1 MSVFFQANDRELIG
15 SRDVLGQD
23 LPQLPSVAAK
33 VIQHDFAPTAGGY
46 ASWTVLTSST
56 GAAMSIRSGHEHQR
70 LPPGM
75 WIARSTFTGRL
86 RSTSLHNHMEH

>member
-1 MSVFFQANDRELIG
+1 MPRKLTVEHPAMPVSPVHHGSYGEFSCVFFQANDRELIG

-56 GAAMSIRSGHEHQR
+56 GAVMSIRSGHEHQR
-70 LPPGM
+70 
-75 WIARSTFTGRL
+75 
-86 RSTSLHNHMEH
+86 